1 MDDQQLGSL
10 IRAIRLRRH
19 LRQVD
24 IATVAGISRGSV
36 SLVERGHFGTLS
48 LETVRRVA
56 ATVEVRVEVVGR
68 WRGGDAG
75 RLLSRRHSLLAESF
89 AAFVGSQPG
98 WTVEPEVSFSIY
110 GGRGV
115 VDLLAWHAA
124 TVHLLVIELKT
135 EFEPRRP
142 RPFPRPI
149 PRGGAPPLN

>member
-68 WRGGDAG
+68 WRG
-75 RLLSRRHSLLAESF
+75 
-89 AAFVGSQPG
+89 
-98 WTVEPEVSFSIY
+98 
-110 GGRGV
+110 